1 MKIYVDSADMK
12 DIQNGLDLGLCDGVT
27 TNPTLIAKTGKSMTD
42 AIADICSVVDGDVH
56 AEVLSLDAEG
66 IYKEGKE
73 LAKISDNIVVKI
85 PMCHEG
91 LKAVKRFSDEG
102 IKTNVTLIFSTS
114 QAILAAKAGA
124 SNVCPFVGRLD
135 DISSPGTELISE
147 IVAVFDNYPEI
158 TSEIIV
164 ASIRNP
170 LHVVE
175 PALAGA
181 HIFTIPSGVL
191 KQMEKHPLTDIGIA
205 AFLKDAKKFSPVS
218 SD

>member
-1 MKIYVDSADMK
+1 MKIYVDSADIAE
-12 DIQNGLDLGLCDGVT
+12 IQAGLDLGLCDGVT
-27 TNPTLIAKTGKSMTD
+27 TNPTLIARTGKSMD
-42 AIADICSVVDGDVH
+42 QAIKDICAIVEGDVH

-73 LAKISDNIVVKI
+73 LAKISDNIVIKI
-85 PMCHEG
+85 PMCNEG
-91 LKAVKRFSDEG
+91 LKAVKRFADEG
-102 IKTNVTLIFSTS
+102 IKTNVTLIFSTA

-135 DISSPGTELISE
+135 DISISGTELIGE
-147 IVAVFDNYPEI
+147 IVTVFDNYPAI

-170 LHVVE
+170 LHVIE
-175 PALAGA
+175 PAMMGA
-181 HIFTIPSGVL
+181 HIFTIPGNVL

-205 AFLKDAKKFSPVS
+205 AFLEDAKKFT
-218 SD
+218 

>member
-1 MKIYVDSADMK
+1 MKIYVDSAD
-12 DIQNGLDLGLCDGVT
+12 IAEIENGLSLGLCDGVT
-27 TNPTLIAKTGKSMTD
+27 TNPTLIARTGKSMTD
-42 AIADICSVVDGDVH
+42 AIKDICSIVDGDVH
-56 AEVLSLDAEG
+56 AEVLSLEADE

-73 LAKISDNIVVKI
+73 FAKIADNIVVKI

-91 LKAVKRFSDEG
+91 LIAVKRFADEG

-135 DISSPGTELISE
+135 DISVPGNELIHE
-147 IVAVFDNYPEI
+147 IAAVFNNYDAI

-175 PALAGA
+175 PALSGA
-181 HIFTIPSGVL
+181 DIFTIPGNVL
-191 KQMEKHPLTDIGIA
+191 TQMEKHPLTDNGIA
-205 AFLKDAKKFSPVS
+205 AFLKDAEKFS
-218 SD
+218 

>member
-1 MKIYVDSADMK
+1 MKIYVDSAD
-12 DIQNGLDLGLCDGVT
+12 IAEIENGLSLGLCDGVT
-27 TNPTLIAKTGKSMTD
+27 TNPTLIARTGKSMTD
-42 AIADICSVVDGDVH
+42 AIKDICSIVDGDVH
-56 AEVLSLDAEG
+56 AEVLSLEADA

-73 LAKISDNIVVKI
+73 FAKIADNIVVKI

-91 LKAVKRFSDEG
+91 LIAVKRFADEG
-102 IKTNVTLIFSTS
+102 IKTNITLIFSTS

-135 DISSPGTELISE
+135 DISVPGNDLIHE
-147 IVAVFDNYPEI
+147 IATVFDNYDAI

-175 PALAGA
+175 PALSGA
-181 HIFTIPSGVL
+181 HIFTIPGNVL
-191 KQMEKHPLTDIGIA
+191 TQMEKHPLTDNGIA
-205 AFLKDAKKFSPVS
+205 AFLKDAEKFT
-218 SD
+218 

>member
-1 MKIYVDSADMK
+1 MKIYVDSADLNEIK
-12 DIQNGLDLGLCDGVT
+12 AGLELGLCDGVT
-27 TNPTLIAKTGKSMTD
+27 TNPTLIARTGKSMNQ
-42 AIADICSVVDGDVH
+42 AISDICDIVDGDVH
-56 AEVLSLDAEG
+56 AEVLSLDADG
-66 IYKEGKE
+66 IYAEGKE
-73 LAKISDNIVVKI
+73 LAAISDNIVVKI

-102 IKTNVTLIFSTS
+102 IKTNVTLIFSTA

-135 DISSPGTELISE
+135 DISNPGTELIRE
-147 IVAVFDNYPEI
+147 IVAIFDNYPAIE
-158 TSEIIV
+158 SEIIV

-170 LHVVE
+170 LHVIE

-181 HIFTIPSGVL
+181 HIFTIPGNVL

-205 AFLKDAKKFSPVS
+205 AFLEDAKKFS
-218 SD
+218 

>member
-1 MKIYVDSADMK
+1 MKIYVDSADIAEIK
-12 DIQNGLDLGLCDGVT
+12 AGLELGLCDGVT
-27 TNPTLIAKTGKSMTD
+27 TNPTLIAKTGKSMNQ
-42 AIADICSVVDGDVH
+42 AITDICDIVSGDVH

-102 IKTNVTLIFSTS
+102 IKTNVTLIFSAS

-124 SNVCPFVGRLD
+124 TNVCPFVGRLD
-135 DISSPGTELISE
+135 DISVPGTGLIEE
-147 IVAVFDNYPEI
+147 ITTIFDIYPEI

-175 PALAGA
+175 PALIGA

-205 AFLKDAKKFSPVS
+205 AFLEDAKKFT
-218 SD
+218 

>member
-1 MKIYVDSADMK
+1 MKIYVDSADIAEIK
-12 DIQNGLDLGLCDGVT
+12 AGLELGLCDGVT
-27 TNPTLIAKTGKSMTD
+27 TNPTLIAKTGKSMTQ
-42 AIADICSVVDGDVH
+42 AITDICDIVSGDVH

-91 LKAVKRFSDEG
+91 LIAVKRFADEG
-102 IKTNVTLIFSTS
+102 IKTNVTLIFSAS

-124 SNVCPFVGRLD
+124 TNVCPFVGRLD
-135 DISSPGTELISE
+135 DISVPGTELISD
-147 IVAVFDNYPEI
+147 ITAIFDNYPEI
-158 TSEIIV
+158 ATEIIV

-175 PALAGA
+175 PALVGA

-205 AFLKDAKKFSPVS
+205 AFLEDAKKFS
-218 SD
+218 

>member
-1 MKIYVDSADMK
+1 MKIYVDSADIAE
-12 DIQNGLDLGLCDGVT
+12 IQNGLDLGLCDGVT
-27 TNPTLIAKTGKSMTD
+27 TNPTLIAKTGKSMMT
-42 AIADICSVVDGDVH
+42 AISDICAIVDGDVH

-73 LAKISDNIVVKI
+73 YAKIADNIVVKI

-135 DISSPGTELISE
+135 DISISGNELIAE
-147 IVAVFDNYPEI
+147 IATVFANYSEI

-175 PALAGA
+175 PALVGA
-181 HIFTIPSGVL
+181 HIFTIPAGVL
-191 KQMEKHPLTDIGIA
+191 KQMEKHPLTDIGITT
-205 AFLKDAKKFSPVS
+205 FLQDAKKFT
-218 SD
+218 

>member
-1 MKIYVDSADMK
+1 MKIYVDSADIA
-12 DIQNGLDLGLCDGVT
+12 DIQAGLDLGLCDGVT
-27 TNPTLIAKTGKSMTD
+27 TNPTLIAKTGKSMD
-42 AIADICSVVDGDVH
+42 QAIKDICAIVDGDVH

-73 LAKISDNIVVKI
+73 LAKISKNIVVKI
-85 PMCHEG
+85 PMCNAG

-102 IKTNVTLIFSTS
+102 IKTNVTLIFSS
-114 QAILAAKAGA
+114 AQAILAAKAGA

-135 DISSPGTELISE
+135 DISIPGTDLIAE
-147 IVAVFDNYPEI
+147 IATIFDNYPSI
-158 TSEIIV
+158 NSEIIV

-170 LHVVE
+170 LHVIE

-191 KQMEKHPLTDIGIA
+191 KQMEKHPLTDLGIA
-205 AFLKDAKKFSPVS
+205 AFLEDAKKFT
-218 SD
+218 

>member
-1 MKIYVDSADMK
+1 MKIYVDSADMAE
-12 DIQNGLDLGLCDGVT
+12 IQNGLDLGLCDGVT
-27 TNPTLIAKTGKSMTD
+27 TNPTLIARTGKSMTD
-42 AIADICSVVDGDVH
+42 AIKDICSVVDGDVH
-56 AEVLSLDAEG
+56 AEVLSLDADE

-73 LAKISDNIVVKI
+73 FAKISDNIVVKI

-91 LKAVKRFSDEG
+91 LKAVKRFSSEG

-135 DISSPGTELISE
+135 DISNPGNELINE
-147 IVAVFDNYPEI
+147 IVTVFDNYPAI

-181 HIFTIPSGVL
+181 HIFTIPGGVL
-191 KQMEKHPLTDIGIA
+191 TQMEKHPLTDIGIA
-205 AFLKDAKKFSPVS
+205 AFLEDAKKFT
-218 SD
+218 

>member
-1 MKIYVDSADMK
+1 MKIYVDSADMAE
-12 DIQNGLDLGLCDGVT
+12 IQNGLDLGLCDGVT

-42 AIADICSVVDGDVH
+42 AITDICSIVDGDVH

-73 LAKISDNIVVKI
+73 FAKISDNIVVKI

-135 DISSPGTELISE
+135 DISNPGTGLINE
-147 IVAVFDNYPEI
+147 IVTVFDNYPEI

-205 AFLKDAKKFSPVS
+205 AFLEDAKKFT
-218 SD
+218 

>member
-1 MKIYVDSADMK
+1 MKIYVDSADMAE
-12 DIQNGLDLGLCDGVT
+12 IENGLSLGLCDGVT
-27 TNPTLIAKTGKSMTD
+27 TNPTLIAKTGKSMD
-42 AIADICSVVDGDVH
+42 AAIKDICSVVDGDVH

-73 LAKISDNIVVKI
+73 FAKVADNIVVKI

-114 QAILAAKAGA
+114 QTILAAKAGA

-135 DISSPGTELISE
+135 DISSPGNELINE
-147 IVAVFDNYPEI
+147 IVTVFDNYPTIE
-158 TSEIIV
+158 SEIIV

-181 HIFTIPSGVL
+181 HIFTIPGGVL
-191 KQMEKHPLTDIGIA
+191 AQMEKHPLTDIGIA
-205 AFLKDAKKFSPVS
+205 AFLEDAKKFT
-218 SD
+218 

>member
-1 MKIYVDSADMK
+1 MKIYVDSADIGE
-12 DIQNGLDLGLCDGVT
+12 IQAGLDLGLCDGVT
-27 TNPTLIAKTGKSMTD
+27 TNPTLIAKTGKKMQP
-42 AIADICSVVDGDVH
+42 AIEDICKIVKGDVH
-56 AEVLSLDAEG
+56 AEVLSLDADG

-73 LAKISDNIVVKI
+73 LAKIADNIVVKI
-85 PMCHEG
+85 PMCNAG

-102 IKTNVTLIFSTS
+102 IKTNVTLIFSAS

-124 SNVCPFVGRLD
+124 TNVCPFVGRLD
-135 DISSPGTELISE
+135 DLSIAGTELIGE
-147 IVAVFDNYPEI
+147 ITTIFDNYPTI
-158 TSEIIV
+158 TTEIIV

-191 KQMEKHPLTDIGIA
+191 KQMEKHPLTDNGIA
-205 AFLKDAKKFSPVS
+205 AFLEDAKKFT
-218 SD
+218 